1 MARATTPFC
10 NVYYT
15 LEFDAAIRGHHV
27 YQSKWTPTLDM
38 KLKCEFDKRS
48 EAAEYDENA
57 IGNYIWGKEGKES
70 GLVGHLPIELSK
82 LLKQFLDADK
92 KNMLIVTVIGK
103 RKREVGLVVP
113 GRYTAMTER
122 KEIIDVL
129 SRELVKKK
137 EKYKYFELKYEEKS
151 VDDFKKKAVFG

>member
-1 MARATTPFC
+1 M
-10 NVYYT
+10 
-15 LEFDAAIRGHHV
+15 
-27 YQSKWTPTLDM
+27 
-38 KLKCEFDKRS
+38 
-48 EAAEYDENA
+48 
-57 IGNYIWGKEGKES
+57 
-70 GLVGHLPIELSK
+70 
-82 LLKQFLDADK
+82 KQFLDADK

-103 RKREVGLVVP
+103 RKREVRLVVP

>member
-15 LEFDAAIRGHHV
+15 LEFDAAIRGHHI
-27 YQSKWTPTLDM
+27 YQSRWTPTLDM
-38 KLKCEFDKRS
+38 NLKCEFDKRS

-57 IGNYIWGKEGKES
+57 ICVYTWGEEGQES
-70 GLVGHLPIELSK
+70 GLVGPLPIELSK
-82 LLKQFLDADK
+82 LLKQFLDVDK

-113 GRYTAMTER
+113 GRYTAMTEG

-129 SRELVKKK
+129 NRELVKKK
-137 EKYKYFELKYEEKS
+137 EKYKIFELKCEEKS

>member
-27 YQSKWTPTLDM
+27 YQSKWTPMLDM

-57 IGNYIWGKEGKES
+57 IGVYIRGEEGKET

-82 LLKQFLDADK
+82 LLKQFLDVDK

-129 SRELVKKK
+129 SHELVKKK

-151 VDDFKKKAVFG
+151 R

>member
-10 NVYYT
+10 NIYYT
-15 LEFDAAIRGHHV
+15 LEFDAAIRCHHV

-57 IGNYIWGKEGKES
+57 IGVYIWGEEGKES

-92 KNMLIVTVIGK
+92 KNMLIVTVTGK

-113 GRYTAMTER
+113 GRYTAITER

-129 SRELVKKK
+129 SHELVKKK
-137 EKYKYFELKYEEKS
+137 EK
-151 VDDFKKKAVFG
+151 